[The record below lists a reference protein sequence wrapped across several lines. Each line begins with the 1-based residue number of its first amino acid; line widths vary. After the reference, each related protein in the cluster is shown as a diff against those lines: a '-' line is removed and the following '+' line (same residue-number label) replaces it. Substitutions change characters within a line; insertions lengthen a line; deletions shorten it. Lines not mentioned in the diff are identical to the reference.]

1 MDVMYEKEKIELPL
15 SLKQGDRLYVHS
27 AGAYT
32 ASYASVAFNGF
43 PPIQTVFLPQ

>member
-1 MDVMYEKEKIELPL
+1 VLIEA
-15 SLKQGDRLYVHS
+15 

-43 PPIQTVFLPQ
+43 TPLETYTI